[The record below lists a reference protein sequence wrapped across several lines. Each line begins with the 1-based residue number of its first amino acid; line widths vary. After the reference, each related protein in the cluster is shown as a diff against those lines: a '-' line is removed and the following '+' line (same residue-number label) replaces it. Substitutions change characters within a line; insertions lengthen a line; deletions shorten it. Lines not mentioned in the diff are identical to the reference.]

1 MPIHFLIQEVYNPCM
16 HKPLVTISIPT
27 FNSGKTIRYC
37 LTALQ
42 RQTYPNREINII
54 DGNSTDDTYKIAT
67 SFGINRFKIYG
78 RSLLESRYEGVKM
91 AKGEFVLIL
100 DSDQILEKDCI
111 ERAVELMQKDALDM
125 LCLEETVYENNT
137 FIEKLF
143 QLDRD
148 LINRVCDLSPLTGV
162 IMPRFFRNKILKK
175 AYENIPKK
183 LFSST
188 GGPDH
193 AIVYFE
199 AWKLSKKVTVLS
211 HAVEHIE
218 PKTFGRLWSKFYRW
232 GYTSVSAHYGKYN
245 RLMRAKERFR
255 AGLFTQG
262 LIVESIGSILLLI
275 LKGIAF
281 KLGFCVAK
289 LKRYFVTLA

>member
-1 MPIHFLIQEVYNPCM
+1 MPIHFFIKKVYNPCM

-27 FNSGKTIRYC
+27 FNSGKTIKHC
-37 LTALQ
+37 LIALQ
-42 RQTYPNREINII
+42 RQAYPNIEINII
-54 DGNSTDDTYKIAT
+54 DGNSADDTYKIAK
-67 SFGINRFKIYG
+67 SFGINRFKKFG
-78 RSLLESRYEGVKM
+78 RSLLESRYEGVNM
-91 AKGEFVLIL
+91 AKGEYILIL
-100 DSDQILEKDCI
+100 DSDQLLKKDCI
-111 ERAVELMQKDALDM
+111 ERAVELMQKNSLDM
-125 LCLEETVYENNT
+125 LCLEETVYESNT

-162 IMPRFFRNKILKK
+162 IMPRFFRTKMLRK
-175 AYENIPKK
+175 AYENIPKE

-199 AWKLSKKVTVLS
+199 AWKLSKKVAVLS

-218 PKTFGRLWSKFYRW
+218 PTTFGRLWTKFYRW
-232 GYTSVSAHYGKYN
+232 GYTSVSAHYGKYS
-245 RLMRAKERFR
+245 RLMKSKERFR

-262 LIVESIGSILLLI
+262 LIVESIGSILLLL
-275 LKGIAF
+275 LKGLAF
-281 KLGFCVAK
+281 KSGFHVAK
-289 LKRYFVTLA
+289 LKRYFVALA